1 MKETDYS
8 KIPLSVKD
16 IVFSY
21 SSEDGEVKSVFNHFK
36 FQVDSDGVV
45 AVVGVSG
52 SGKST
57 LAKLCVGLYKPE
69 YGDIEVLAS
78 PFIRIWNVPAH

>member
-1 MKETDYS
+1 MRFSSQSERLEGYLKYDMKSESNSETILEKETDYS

-21 SSEDGEVKSVFNHFK
+21 SSETVVKSVFNHFK

-45 AVVGVSG
+45 AVVGEW
-52 SGKST
+52 
-57 LAKLCVGLYKPE
+57 L
-69 YGDIEVLAS
+69 
-78 PFIRIWNVPAH
+78 R